1 MISWPATLP
10 VSPLLDGFIETVPE
24 TIIRTDMD
32 QGPAK
37 TRQRTTAGV
46 RYFKMDFMLTKAQ
59 TSIFDGF
66 YLNDINGGASAFDFI
81 HPRTGETLSLR
92 LKSVPQYMAQNAK
105 YFRVRL
111 EAEALPS

>member
-1 MISWPATLP
+1 MTSWPATLP

-46 RYFKMDFMLTKAQ
+46 A
-59 TSIFDGF
+59 IF
-66 YLNDINGGASAFDFI
+66 
-81 HPRTGETLSLR
+81 
-92 LKSVPQYMAQNAK
+92 
-105 YFRVRL
+105 
-111 EAEALPS
+111 